1 MESFEAIDV
10 DDNGEV
16 SYEEFRCVLVR
27 LRPDLK
33 DRPRIIHEIFDRTHE
48 GAGHNAGRKGWGK
61 GEKNRQSGKG
71 GTREGVGSS
80 VDVDNPLN
88 GLLVGDTMASTTSG
102 MSTKTLSSRD
112 VDGKD
117 GKDSNDGNGGKRQ
130 DTATATPL
138 TTLDSPYTFT
148 TTDANTTSAVAN
160 GAVASSASALPPHD
174 LDTLIPEEF
183 LHLCDA
189 LLLCR
194 DTSDKRWL
202 VRTEFDVPQWYVR
215 NTGARTVLDP
225 TSVYSTESLH
235 TGSLRHSSCKENHTS
250 TFHPPSPLLKN
261 KGHSPQLRYV
271 TVF

>member
-48 GAGHNAGRKGWGK
+48 GAGHDAGRKGGGG
-61 GEKNRQSGKG
+61 GEKDRRSGKG
-71 GTREGVGSS
+71 GMRGGVGSS

-88 GLLVGDTMASTTSG
+88 GLLVGDTMASSTSG
-102 MSTKTLSSRD
+102 TSPNG
-112 VDGKD
+112 GKD
-117 GKDSNDGNGGKRQ
+117 RKDGNSDKRQ

-138 TTLDSPYTFT
+138 TPLDSPYTFT
-148 TTDANTTSAVAN
+148 TTDASTTSAAN
-160 GAVASSASALPPHD
+160 SAVASSAVASSDVALPPDD

-194 DTSDKRWL
+194 DTSDKQWL

-215 NTGARTVLDP
+215 HTGARTVLDP
-225 TSVYSTESLH
+225 ISL
-235 TGSLRHSSCKENHTS
+235 
-250 TFHPPSPLLKN
+250 
-261 KGHSPQLRYV
+261 YWV
-271 TVF
+271 TPY